1 MIQVKIAQDGKV
13 MGYMELES
21 KREIDGMTQFQVRLA
36 IVPTKR
42 KVQYLVL
49 HVVSEGVLA
58 LVGKAIGKYQELYN
72 RPQDLGS
79 DFTELFGG

>member
-72 RPQDLGS
+72 RP
-79 DFTELFGG
+79 